1 MKELFQ
7 LKSFRKNFIFMLIL
21 LILVPISNYFNTDTP
36 IPAGGGSLPLYLI
49 IVVPTHIAQKYKLFH
64 LFVPQVKELIF
75 YK

>member
-49 IVVPTHIAQKYKLFH
+49 IVAPHAHCAKNISSFTCLSHK
-64 LFVPQVKELIF
+64 
-75 YK
+75 

>member
-49 IVVPTHIAQKYKLFH
+49 IVVPHAHCAKNISSFTCLSHK
-64 LFVPQVKELIF
+64 
-75 YK
+75 